1 MLSVFMAMLIC
12 RSSSAFNSIC
22 IVVLQLLVTHRS
34 TPWDALVSQS
44 ASVVCIA
51 VRVSRAAASQQRV
64 VAVVA

>member
-1 MLSVFMAMLIC
+1 MVIAIIEAQKNTVESFIC
-12 RSSSAFNSIC
+12 
-22 IVVLQLLVTHRS
+22 VLQLLVTHRS

-64 VAVVA
+64 VVVVT